1 MMWSECDADKVIIR
15 GEHTLSSVFDKHL
28 KIMHEILDDTVEFR
42 KTHNF
47 NDFSYNFGAYLN
59 ELYILNKQLLSV
71 IEKYKQVDNQ
81 IIQHG
86 GSGGKF

>member
-47 NDFSYNFGAYLN
+47 NDFSY
-59 ELYILNKQLLSV
+59 E
-71 IEKYKQVDNQ
+71 
-81 IIQHG
+81 IID
-86 GSGGKF
+86 